1 MNAPVTVGGRSY
13 RVVVY
18 EHDHQNGSQNV
29 IMDTTG
35 TGLIAAVA
43 TITDGIM
50 DAEVADGGPPDLQAH
65 IALLIAEQHDN

>member
-1 MNAPVTVGGRSY
+1 VSAPVSAGGLSY

-18 EHDHQNGSQNV
+18 EHHDGRESV

-35 TGLIAAVA
+35 SGLIAAVA

-50 DAEVADGGPPDLQAH
+50 DAQVADSGPPGIQAH
-65 IALLIAEQHDN
+65 IALLIAQHHGA

>member
-50 DAEVADGGPPDLQAH
+50 DAQVADGGPPGLQAH
-65 IALLIAEQHDN
+65 IALLIANNYSD